1 MSLSLRQVQYVC
13 SVADCGSIQGASR
26 LLRISPSSILAAIES
41 AELSLGA
48 RIFDR
53 RRATGIQLTP
63 GGERFVSAG
72 RHLLAAETDFQRQVG
87 LLQTQAQSL
96 RIGCFEPFGPLF
108 MVEGLKRFTQEVGPV
123 EVALLEGDQTQL
135 ADWLNRGLI
144 DLAFTYDIGP
154 SFNAHLTRIC
164 RVPAHVLLPVTHP
177 LASAK
182 ALSIA
187 DLLPYPLVLLDL
199 PLTVSYLLALF
210 DACGA
215 KPVVKFRTRSY
226 ETIRS
231 AVAAGFGIAILNM
244 RPIGDVNADSPQLV
258 RIPLADDL
266 PAPILQIADLY
277 GSMKPRGIRSLIDI
291 FVALFR
297 DGDPER
303 FAVATPE
310 RRATLFDV

>member
-41 AELSLGA
+41 AELGLGA

-53 RRATGIQLTP
+53 RRSTGIQLTP
-63 GGERFVSAG
+63 NGERFVSAG
-72 RHLLAAETDFQRQVG
+72 RHLLAAETDFQRQIG

-108 MVEGLKRFTQEVGPV
+108 MVEGLRRFTQEVGPV
-123 EVALLEGDQTQL
+123 EVSLFEGDQTQL
-135 ADWLNRGLI
+135 ADWLNRGLV
-144 DLAFTYDIGP
+144 DLVFVYDIGP
-154 SFNAHLTRIC
+154 SFNAHLSKIC
-164 RVPAHVLLPVTHP
+164 RVPAHVLMPIDHP
-177 LASAK
+177 LAGNA

-187 DLLPYPLVLLDL
+187 DLLPYPQVLLDL

-210 DACGA
+210 DSCGA
-215 KPVVKFRTRSY
+215 KPIVNFRTRSY

-231 AVAAGFGIAILNM
+231 AVAGGFGIAILNM
-244 RPIGDVNADSPQLV
+244 RPLGDLNLDSSRLV
-258 RIPLADDL
+258 RIPLSDDL
-266 PAPILQIADLY
+266 PAPILQVADLY
-277 GSMKPRGIRSLIDI
+277 GSMKPRGIRNLIDI
-291 FVALFR
+291 FLAMFR

-303 FAVATPE
+303 FAVVTPE
-310 RRATLFDV
+310 RRHLLFDV